1 MRSGF
6 APLLISIRKIG
17 FSFIAIAMFTVW
29 DFLFPVPASAQTYAV
44 LYDFCSLQNCSDGVK
59 PNAALIQGSD
69 GAFYGTT
76 PAGANNAGD
85 IFKITPSGSFTVLYS
100 FCSQGGNCSDGS
112 QPLTALVEGSDGDFY
127 GTTHYGG
134 ANNSSACNQGCG
146 TIFKITPSGTLT
158 TIYSFCSQTNC
169 ADGFVPSSLVQGSD
183 GNFYG
188 TTAVGGSNV
197 NCLGSGCGTAF
208 KITPG
213 GTYTVLHEF
222 CSQAQCTDG
231 ALPSAALVQGVDGN
245 LYGTT
250 QGGGTGNQCGYLD
263 SPGCGTVFRITP
275 GGALTVLYSF
285 VLSNTARTEA
295 SHLQRLCRL

>member
-1 MRSGF
+1 MT
-6 APLLISIRKIG
+6 
-17 FSFIAIAMFTVW
+17 FT
-29 DFLFPVPASAQTYAV
+29 
-44 LYDFCSLQNCSDGVK
+44 
-59 PNAALIQGSD
+59 
-69 GAFYGTT
+69 
-76 PAGANNAGD
+76 
-85 IFKITPSGSFTVLYS
+85 
-100 FCSQGGNCSDGS
+100 
-112 QPLTALVEGSDGDFY
+112 

-197 NCLGSGCGTAF
+197 NCLGSRGGMAF

-222 CSQAQCTDG
+222 CSQAQYTDG

-250 QGGGTGNQCGYLD
+250 AGGGTGNQCGYLD
-263 SPGCGTVFRITP
+263 SPGMW
-275 GGALTVLYSF
+275 
-285 VLSNTARTEA
+285 N
-295 SHLQRLCRL
+295 RL